1 LKFLNKSKLVLGTA
15 QLNSSY
21 GITNSTYK
29 NTNQIYKF
37 LDYAYK
43 KKIRI
48 FDTAPSYNNHKLLG
62 NFIKSNNLEK
72 EVKVLTK
79 LPTFEKKNT
88 KYLIEKNLEKFFN
101 DLKTEIEVLFLH
113 DVGNIDYFIKNL
125 DFFINLIS
133 KFPIKRLGFSIYK
146 KKDIQ
151 KIIEL
156 KFKKNYFAYQFPAN
170 IFNSEF
176 KNFNFNS
183 KWTYGRSIFL
193 QGLLLNNKTNYKL
206 PNNGNIIIKKYHKNL
221 YNMNLNA
228 LKVSLSYINKLKNIN
243 YLIFGLDNIKQIK
256 DLIQCRLYEKNFVN
270 EFNIND
276 FGKIIDPRTWKN

>member
-1 LKFLNKSKLVLGTA
+1 MKFLNKSKLVLGTA

>member
-1 LKFLNKSKLVLGTA
+1 MKFLNKSKLVLGTA
-15 QLNSSY
+15 QLNTSY

-29 NTNQIYKF
+29 NTDQVYKF
-37 LDYAYK
+37 LDHAYK

-79 LPTFEKKNT
+79 LPTFKKKNT
-88 KYLIEKNLEKFFN
+88 KYFIEKNLENFFN

-113 DVGNIDYFIKNL
+113 DVSNIDYFIKNL
-125 DFFINLIS
+125 DFFINLTT
-133 KFPIKRLGFSIYK
+133 KFPIKRLGFSIYN

-156 KFKKNYFAYQFPAN
+156 KFDKNYFAYQFPAN
-170 IFNSEF
+170 LFNSEF
-176 KNFNFNS
+176 ENFNFNS
-183 KWTYGRSIFL
+183 KWTYARSVFL

-206 PNNGNIIIKKYHKNL
+206 PNNGNIIIKKYHENL
-221 YNMNLNA
+221 CNMNLNA
-228 LKVSLSYINKLKNIN
+228 LRVSLSYINKLKNIN
-243 YLIFGLDNIKQIK
+243 YLIFGLDNIKQINN
-256 DLIQCRLYEKNFVN
+256 LIQCKLYERKFINKFDIN
-270 EFNIND
+270 YFSKIND
-276 FGKIIDPRTWKN
+276 PRKWKN